1 MSAVVSTGQAQAQV
15 MCLRPA
21 PQARGR
27 LVCFSHAG
35 ATEASFASWP
45 DFLAREIEVG
55 AVRKPP
61 LADYRQLIEAL
72 TEAVVAYVSQT
83 PTIPYALFG
92 HSLGSLLAFGVARQ
106 LRQRQVTQPCCLLC
120 ASATAPQLPVT
131 IWPGPPPQDWTI
143 TELAA
148 YLRHIGGTPETVLGN
163 ATSLQRLLRRMQVD
177 LAVRTSYTYTQ
188 EQPLSYPL
196 AIFGGQ
202 QDAGISIT
210 ELAAWEEQT
219 SAHFSLYRFPCG
231 HLFLHERETQR
242 SFLQT
247 LCCEVMRWLED
258 AAAVQATNTP
268 LQRKEGGDHDPTKQ
282 AQ

>member
-1 MSAVVSTGQAQAQV
+1 M
-15 MCLRPA
+15 
-21 PQARGR
+21 
-27 LVCFSHAG
+27 
-35 ATEASFASWP
+35 
-45 DFLAREIEVG
+45 EVA

-72 TEAVVAYVSQT
+72 TAAVVADVSHT
-83 PTIPYALFG
+83 PTLPYALFG

-106 LRQRQVTQPCCLLC
+106 LRQRHATQPCCLLC
-120 ASATAPQLPVT
+120 ASATAPQLLVT
-131 IWPGPPPQDWTI
+131 LRPGPAPQEWTI

-148 YLRHIGGTPETVLGN
+148 YLRQIGGTPETVLGN
-163 ATSLQRLLRRMQVD
+163 ATSLQRLLPRMQVD
-177 LAVRTSYTYTQ
+177 LAVRTSFIYTQ
-188 EQPLSYPL
+188 EPPLSYPL

-202 QDAGISIT
+202 QDAGIAMT
-210 ELAAWEEQT
+210 ELAAWEEQA
-219 SAHFSLYRFPCG
+219 SAHFSLYRFPGG

-268 LQRKEGGDHDPTKQ
+268 HPEKRRRRP
-282 AQ
+282 